1 MSQLPPDLMRQD
13 RPTADSDAVGDSG
26 ISAPNHH
33 GDETDG
39 QRYASRIPLVLS
51 SVAFLMSLAAG
62 GLAGFTYE
70 NGSRSVKAELAALDR
85 RLTEAEMVVAQFTGD
100 VDLKLSNLVSVVRE
114 LESDLATLNDDL
126 DQFRALAA
134 EQNARIG
141 GVEGAVSDIE
151 TFVKSLSARAAPQK
165 KPSKSTRTA
174 PRKAA
179 DVALLSVRSI
189 GDIAVVR
196 IGSASGQS
204 PLLQIGDSWQ
214 QWEFVGIDGAGAQF
228 KRNGHNV
235 RLAL

>member
-1 MSQLPPDLMRQD
+1 MSELPPDLMRQD
-13 RPTADSDAVGDSG
+13 RPTEGSDSG
-26 ISAPNHH
+26 INTPAQHS
-33 GDETDG
+33 DETGG
-39 QRYASRIPLVLS
+39 QRHTSRIPLVLS
-51 SVAFLMSLAAG
+51 SVAFLMSVAAG
-62 GLAGFTYE
+62 GLAGLTYE
-70 NGSRSVKAELAALDR
+70 QGSRSLKAEIAALDR

-100 VDLKLSNLVSVVRE
+100 VDIKLSNLAELVHE
-114 LESDLATLNDDL
+114 LERDLATLNDDL
-126 DQFRALAA
+126 TQFQALTA

-141 GVEGAVSDIE
+141 GVEGAVADIE

-165 KPSKSTRTA
+165 AAPKSIRPS

-179 DVALLSVRSI
+179 GVALISVRSI

-196 IGSASGQS
+196 IGSASGHS

-214 QWEFVGIDGAGAQF
+214 HWEFVGIDGAGAQF